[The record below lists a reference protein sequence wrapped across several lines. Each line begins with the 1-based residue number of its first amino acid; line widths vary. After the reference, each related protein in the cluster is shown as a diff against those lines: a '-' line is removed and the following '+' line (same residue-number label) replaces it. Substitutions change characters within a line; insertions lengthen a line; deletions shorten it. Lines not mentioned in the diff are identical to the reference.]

1 MRRSKQ
7 RYDLF
12 LRMHDELAALR
23 REHHGAVAA
32 AERRAAEAPIVNRRD
47 WPFPLYPREM
57 IDALAD
63 AVCRKGVGSADPAD
77 PTYGGDSGSGTGDAV
92 STSV

>member
-1 MRRSKQ
+1 MLSAIDAAPRRSRQ

-12 LRMHDELAALR
+12 QRMHDGLAALR
-23 REHHGAVAA
+23 REHQAAVAA

-47 WPFPLYPREM
+47 WPFPLYPTDM

-63 AVCRKGVGSADPAD
+63 AVCRQRVASAGPA
-77 PTYGGDSGSGTGDAV
+77 
-92 STSV
+92 